1 MRRFNHFTV
10 LAAGF
15 AAVGYGAMANDLPG
29 EGKTVRFARGDSLG
43 ANYIQD
49 EILIAGLK
57 KLGYDVKLSTVST
70 NVFFQ
75 AAAQGDLDVA
85 ADINIPQEVAAYTPV
100 KDRVDLIGDGNIVGG
115 GTNGYLVDKKTA
127 DEYHLTSIDQLKDP
141 KIAALF
147 DTNSDGKADLV
158 NCDPG
163 WQCGDVVDYQV
174 EKFGL
179 SDTVKTVR
187 GKYEVL
193 LAETFAR
200 FKRGEPTLVYT
211 WQPSWVTDTLK
222 PGTTTVW
229 LPIPF
234 DALPP
239 GIEAK
244 NGHLVKGVVG
254 CAGGQDPCRMVT
266 GSWNWMAAGNKKFL
280 QENPSVRAFLAKTV
294 WPTTTWA
301 EWEST
306 LNDNSTDRAIK
317 KTAEKWI
324 AENQTVFDNWVAE
337 ASTATN

>member
-1 MRRFNHFTV
+1 MITIRSFPL
-10 LAAGF
+10 LAAVIAGLAS
-15 AAVGYGAMANDLPG
+15 AASASDLPG

-49 EILIAGLK
+49 RILIAGLE
-57 KLGYDVKLSTVST
+57 KLGFKVKLSTVST

-85 ADINIPQEVAAYTPV
+85 ADINIPQEIAGYTPV
-100 KDRVDLIGDGNIVGG
+100 KDKVDLVGDGSIIGG
-115 GTNGYLVDKKTA
+115 GTNGFLVDKKTA
-127 DEYHLTSIDQLKDP
+127 DQLHLMNFGQLKDP

-147 DTNSDGKADLV
+147 DTNGDGKADIV

-179 SDTVKTVR
+179 SDTVRTVR

-200 FKRGEPTLVYT
+200 FKRGEPTIVYT

-222 PGTTTVW
+222 PGVSTVW

-244 NGHLVKGVVG
+244 NGHLVKGIVG

-266 GSWNWMAAGNKKFL
+266 GSWNWMAAGNKQFL
-280 QENPSVRAFLAKTV
+280 ADNPSVRAFIAEAKWSAEV
-294 WPTTTWA
+294 WA
-301 EWEST
+301 AWEST
-306 LNDNSTDRAIK
+306 LNESNTDRAIN
-317 KTAEKWI
+317 KTADNWI
-324 AENQTVFDNWVAE
+324 SENQALFDKWVAN
-337 ASTATN
+337 AALAKK